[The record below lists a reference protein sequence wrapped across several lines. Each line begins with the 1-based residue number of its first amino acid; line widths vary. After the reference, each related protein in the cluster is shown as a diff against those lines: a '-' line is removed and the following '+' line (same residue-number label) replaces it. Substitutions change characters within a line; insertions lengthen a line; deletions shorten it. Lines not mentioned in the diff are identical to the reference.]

1 MGTVLVEFSV
11 DTQDGIKVL
20 FGDFRDSDP
29 TVVERLG
36 VGLHTFVIRIPP
48 RVLGARLYTI
58 STVAYKQFHH
68 ELETEVDVRTA
79 CVDFSL
85 HDLTSVQQY
94 RHGLV
99 GIMLPWEHQ
108 CRDGLKSAV
117 GS

>member
-1 MGTVLVEFSV
+1 M
-11 DTQDGIKVL
+11 
-20 FGDFRDSDP
+20 
-29 TVVERLG
+29 VERLACSDCR
-36 VGLHTFVIRIPP
+36 FVIRIPP
-48 RVLGARLYTI
+48 RLLQHRLYTI